1 MMQKDMLLALE
12 LGRELDV
19 PLPTTSVTNEYLTAG
34 RGMGVG
40 DYDFSIMF
48 DVLAKM
54 SGIETDRM
62 AKAEQQRKTE

>member
-1 MMQKDMLLALE
+1 
-12 LGRELDV
+12 
-19 PLPTTSVTNEYLTAG
+19 
-34 RGMGVG
+34 MGVV

-62 AKAEQQRKTE
+62 EQAQQEMAD